1 MPNHIINIIRLTGD
15 REKINELLESVKDNR
30 FGIGS
35 LDFNKVIPMPE
46 SLQIET
52 SSSMERG
59 LKAYKEFVDI
69 CTFDGANKDMD
80 LLNIPEDKEKIFLRM
95 RKDVKREEWELGRQA
110 FRNEVMYGAPSWY
123 DWSIKNWGTK
133 WNSYGYDNL
142 DRSATL
148 ENPAFSFYTA
158 WSAPHP
164 IIEKLAESYPEVSF
178 EHEWA
183 DEDIG
188 MNCGRKT
195 YEHGECTDTSAPI
208 SVRCTIIP
216 PSAAASPETNPIGYT
231 ARTMSIASAL
241 SEASHCRTIR
251 NMPAPPMQTTEI
263 SISG

>member
-1 MPNHIINIIRLTGD
+1 MPNHIINTIRLTGD
-15 REKINELLESVKDNR
+15 REKISELLESVKDNR

-80 LLNIPEDKEKIFLRM
+80 LLNIPEDKENIFLRM
-95 RKDVKREEWELGRQA
+95 RKDVKREDWELGRQA
-110 FRNEVMYGAPSWY
+110 FRNEAMYGAPSWY

-142 DRSATL
+142 DRSDIA

-164 IIEKLAESYPEVSF
+164 IIEKLAERYPEVSF

-195 YEHGECTDTSAPI
+195 YEHGECTDNYY
-208 SVRCTIIP
+208 
-216 PSAAASPETNPIGYT
+216 PEAKKAEIFANNLWGYEKDT
-231 ARTMSIASAL
+231 EMT
-241 SEASHCRTIR
+241 EE
-251 NMPAPPMQTTEI
+251 QTL
-263 SISG
+263 